1 MNFGLSRW
9 NQPICEEH
17 FHIPPRDD
25 ESVEENPNV
34 EDLSIGGGE
43 EKDLE
48 TVKSAAEISSG
59 EKKGGGKRKGIGAR
73 SRREREGDKYLMIR
87 S

>member
-1 MNFGLSRW
+1 MNFGFSRW

-17 FHIPPRDD
+17 FHVPLRDD

-43 EKDLE
+43 EKE
-48 TVKSAAEISSG
+48 TVESAEISS
-59 EKKGGGKRKGIGAR
+59 EKKGGGKRKGSGAR
-73 SRREREGDKYLMIR
+73 SRREREGDKDSMIR

>member
-1 MNFGLSRW
+1 MNFGFSRW

-25 ESVEENPNV
+25 ESLEENPNV

-48 TVKSAAEISSG
+48 TVGNAEIYS
-59 EKKGGGKRKGIGAR
+59 EERGGGKRKGIGAR

>member
-1 MNFGLSRW
+1 MNFGFSSW

-25 ESVEENPNV
+25 QSLEENPNV

-48 TVKSAAEISSG
+48 TVGSAEISS
-59 EKKGGGKRKGIGAR
+59 EKKGGGKRKGSGAR
-73 SRREREGDKYLMIR
+73 SRREREGDKDSMIR